1 MNSNRNSWSKEEST
15 ILLQNIKSHG
25 VNEGARKSASQL
37 GRTTSACFNKWER
50 CRKENSKDLELL
62 FLNLPTSKSSN
73 LKPILQDNMTVTYH
87 NGVTKPM
94 QIIAKTPTLI
104 VAKADDV
111 VVTIQL

>member
-1 MNSNRNSWSKEEST
+1 MSSNRNTWAEQEST
-15 ILLQNIKSHG
+15 ILLQNIKLHG
-25 VNEGARKSASQL
+25 VNEGCRKAASQL

-50 CRKENSKDLELL
+50 CRKEGNDKLL
-62 FLNLPTSKSSN
+62 FLNLPASKP
-73 LKPILQDNMTVTYH
+73 LEPKHILQDNMTVTYH

-104 VAKADDV
+104 VAKADDI